1 MQICDK
7 KINVLLINNFENCAD
22 MFLRKTLSIAL
33 LATASSAV
41 FAQGL
46 VLNNDDLRTDLNWLN
61 QQGVIN
67 ISTSTWPLSGD
78 EIQRALSQAKVTHP
92 AQQKVINSVL
102 NALKADND
110 TVKVGAFAETDIKN
124 IPQALGD
131 NQKSQYQGSLEFNA
145 GGENWDAKIRVNAE
159 KDPQIDSGHDVN
171 VEGSYVA
178 GKLWNQWLVAGQIPT
193 WWGPGH
199 DGSLI
204 RGDASRP
211 VYGVTMQRA
220 VQDAFENKWLSW
232 IGPWQYQLFAG
243 QLDDYKAVPHA
254 KLLGMRVTAR
264 PVPALEIGA
273 SRAIQIGGD
282 GQPDSFKAYW
292 NAVIGKDNGCTEN
305 SCVGEDNASN
315 QLAGFDARLQLQP
328 LFNIPVSVYGQ
339 YIGEDEAG
347 GLPSKKMYL
356 AGADY
361 SSMINNMPYQIYAE
375 WADTRTNGDVRGIS
389 YNHHQYTDG
398 YYQHGFPLGHA
409 MGGDGQM
416 YSVGGDIRF
425 DVMNRLS
432 GRAMVVKVNQS
443 NLAINKAFPK
453 DDEIKAL
460 DLTWTH
466 YIKPDL
472 PLKIN
477 GWVSNSDLEGN
488 DAGASIGVEIPLE
501 RKMFGF

>member
-1 MQICDK
+1 
-7 KINVLLINNFENCAD
+7 
-22 MFLRKTLSIAL
+22 MFLRKTLSIAI
-33 LATASSAV
+33 LATASSAI

-46 VLNNDDLRTDLNWLN
+46 VLNNEDLRTDLNWLN
-61 QQGVIN
+61 QQGVIS

-78 EIQRALSQAKVTHP
+78 EIQRALSQAKVSHP

-102 NALKADND
+102 NALKADNN

-124 IPQALGD
+124 IPQAFGD
-131 NQKSQYQGSLEFNA
+131 NQKAQYQGSLEFNA

-159 KDPQIDSGHDVN
+159 KDPQIDNGQDVN

-178 GKLWNQWLVAGQIPT
+178 GKLWNQWVVAGQIPT

-211 VYGVTMQRA
+211 VYGVTAQRA
-220 VQDAFENKWLSW
+220 VQNAFETKWLSW
-232 IGPWQYQLFAG
+232 IGPWQYQAFAG
-243 QLDDYKAVPHA
+243 QLDDYKAVPDA
-254 KLLGMRVTAR
+254 KLIGLRLTAQ
-264 PVPALEIGA
+264 PLPYIELGA
-273 SRAIQIGGD
+273 SRAIQWGGD
-282 GQPDSFKAYW
+282 GRPESLSSLWDAFVG
-292 NAVIGKDNGCTEN
+292 NKDNGGT
-305 SCVGEDNASN
+305 GEPDPSN
-315 QLAGFDARLQLQP
+315 QIAGFDGRLLLQP
-328 LFNIPVSVYGQ
+328 LFQVPVSLYGQ
-339 YIGEDEAG
+339 YVGEDEAG

-356 AGADY
+356 AGVDY
-361 SSMINNMPYQIYAE
+361 SSSYNNMPYQLYAE

-389 YNHHQYTDG
+389 YAHTSTYKDG

-443 NLAINKAFPK
+443 SLAINKAFPK

-466 YIKPDL
+466 FIKPDL

-477 GWVSNSDLEGN
+477 GWVSDSDLEGN
-488 DAGASIGVEIPLE
+488 DAGASIGIEIPLE

>member
-1 MQICDK
+1 
-7 KINVLLINNFENCAD
+7 

-124 IPQALGD
+124 IPQAFGD

-178 GKLWNQWLVAGQIPT
+178 GKLWNQWIVAGQIPT

-443 NLAINKAFPK
+443 KLAINKAFPK

-477 GWVSNSDLEGN
+477 GWVSDSDLEGN

>member
-1 MQICDK
+1 
-7 KINVLLINNFENCAD
+7 

-124 IPQALGD
+124 IPQAFGD

-477 GWVSNSDLEGN
+477 GWVSDSDLEGN

-501 RKMFGF
+501 RKMFDF

>member
-1 MQICDK
+1 
-7 KINVLLINNFENCAD
+7 

-102 NALKADND
+102 NALKTDND

-124 IPQALGD
+124 IPQAFGD

-145 GGENWDAKIRVNAE
+145 GGENWEAKIRVNAE

-477 GWVSNSDLEGN
+477 GWVSDSDLEGN